1 MAVKDEMLPVKLAF
15 MLSVAEELEPFL
27 AEFQTEKPMV
37 PFLATALDGLLQSLL
52 GRIMLKGKLDAAG
65 TFSKLMK
72 IDLENPNNII
82 GIAAFDLAAKSELR
96 KITKPSYT
104 VVVGTM
110 AVTIKA
116 YLEGGEIRRFVIENL
131 RDFGTLHG
139 RIQAAFPALAK
150 NMQFTLSWKDADGDE
165 IVMSSDAELAEALRH
180 MKDGLLKI
188 NVAPTGQPKP
198 STVVHTGVLCD
209 VCDQEIHGV
218 RYKCLQCED
227 YDLCGP
233 CHGRK
238 VHEEHDMLKL
248 VNPGIRPLWS
258 FPGWKR
264 LWRHCGYP
272 HRRGQAQGSH
282 RFAHRPDQK
291 QHCQEVLRG
300 IGDTVANLLEPL
312 GITVDVLNDMASN
325 TCSPEQ
331 PKKDSA
337 TEPMDMGNG
346 EPSAAEL
353 RMPAQAAGTNSMVE
367 AQDMMPK
374 APAAVVVKS
383 LAVLP
388 VSTLRCCTSRTGTG
402 LVGLRPPLTSL
413 FVRRSI

>member
-1 MAVKDEMLPVKLAF
+1 
-15 MLSVAEELEPFL
+15 
-27 AEFQTEKPMV
+27 
-37 PFLATALDGLLQSLL
+37 
-52 GRIMLKGKLDAAG
+52 
-65 TFSKLMK
+65 
-72 IDLENPNNII
+72 
-82 GIAAFDLAAKSELR
+82 
-96 KITKPSYT
+96 
-104 VVVGTM
+104 M

-116 YLEGGEIRRFVIENL
+116 YLEGGEIRRFVVENL
-131 RDFGTLHG
+131 QDFRTLHG
-139 RIQAAFPALAK
+139 RIQAAFPALAN

-188 NVAPTGQPKP
+188 NVAPHSGQGKP
-198 STVVHTGVLCD
+198 STATQVVHTRVLCD
-209 VCDQEIHGV
+209 VCDQEIRGV

-272 HRRGQAQGSH
+272 RRRGGGTAQGS
-282 RFAHRPDQK
+282 AHRPDQK
-291 QHCQEVLRG
+291 QQYQEVLRG

-331 PKKDSA
+331 RKKDSA
-337 TEPMDMGNG
+337 TEPMDTGSG
-346 EPSAAEL
+346 EPSAAEPP
-353 RMPAQAAGTNSMVE
+353 RMPAQAATAAAAAGSPAASAGGAPFTMAETNSVVE

-374 APAAVVVKS
+374 ALEPAGDVEVPQGWTLLNALRDSLAGDDLPRPMSPVPAARILPAAQAADNPVDIALGQMLSMGFNNEGGWLRQLLEVKHGDIG
-383 LAVLP
+383 AVLE
-388 VSTLRCCTSRTGTG
+388 
-402 LVGLRPPLTSL
+402 SL
-413 FVRRSI
+413 HPSPK